1 MQEEVPSFHSKYG
14 GLWIDRSDWQQE
26 IQARG
31 LNLQQKAQVEKF
43 ASDGYIILEGAASHE
58 LVDAFQQRIETSFR
72 DGNSDIIYQS
82 HRDYITKRLDHP
94 ADRMGGRVLD
104 AFVALPQA
112 LDLFHVPAL
121 FDFLRLIFD
130 ADPLLFQS
138 LSFDQGSQQGLHQDT
153 AYVVVQQ
160 PLQLAACWIALEDVQ
175 PGSGELFYAPG
186 SHRLPDWNFG
196 GDRKHWSMD
205 EDGQETHNLWGAHL
219 VENAQKSA
227 KGVECFLAKKG
238 DILVWHADLAHGGS
252 AITNPQ
258 LTRQSL
264 VGHFCPQTTE
274 PYFFST
280 HPHLAKVRFHKG
292 LGYCSQHYNF
302 AEMDAANVGGD
313 NESVEGDDP
322 STMSGD
328 VAGSVNREPPAP
340 VPADALNWKRRLAR
354 GFRQLVGGRA
364 RGG

>member
-1 MQEEVPSFHSKYG
+1 MQAEAPAFHSKYG
-14 GLWIDRSDWQQE
+14 GLWIDRANWRQE
-26 IQARG
+26 IKARG
-31 LNLQQKAQVEKF
+31 LNPHQQAQVEKF

-72 DGNSDIIYQS
+72 EGNSDIIYQS
-82 HRDYITKRLDHP
+82 HQDYVTKRLDEP

-104 AFVALPQA
+104 SFVALPQA
-112 LDLFHVPAL
+112 LDLFRVPAL

-160 PLQLAACWIALEDVQ
+160 PLQLAACWIALEDIQ

-196 GDRKHWSMD
+196 GDRKHWSMA
-205 EDGQETHNLWGAHL
+205 EDGEETHNRWGAHL
-219 VENAQKSA
+219 VESAQKGE
-227 KGVECFLAKKG
+227 KGIEHFLPKKG
-238 DILVWHADLAHGGS
+238 DILIWHADLAHGGA

-280 HPHLAKVRFHKG
+280 HPHLATVRFHKG

-302 AEMDAANVGGD
+302 AEMDAANAGAKNKSVDGSELSIMSNNGVVSVDPQPVAPISIDGD
-313 NESVEGDDP
+313 EPES
-322 STMSGD
+322 
-328 VAGSVNREPPAP
+328 
-340 VPADALNWKRRLAR
+340 WKSRLAR
-354 GFRQLVGGRA
+354 SLKQLVR
-364 RGG
+364 